1 MRRTAIKMKIKADEA
16 NRARREE
23 AHKMAQEYFYME
35 LIPKIED
42 RAADGAYH
50 LISARLADSE
60 MENFVFTMIKQN
72 GFKLEVSDIYNYT
85 ISWKEAGYNDENS
98 F

>member
-1 MRRTAIKMKIKADEA
+1 MRTAIKMKIKADEA

-42 RAADGAYH
+42 RAADGEYY
-50 LISARLADSE
+50 LITARLADLE
-60 MENFVFTMIKQN
+60 MEQFVFTMIKQN
-72 GFKLEVSDIYNYT
+72 GFKLDDVDVYNYT
-85 ISWKEAGYNDENS
+85 ISWKEAGYNDEC
-98 F
+98 